1 MKNTIKK
8 EVKKPS
14 VRVKK
19 VTNIDGYDMG
29 QMTMTI
35 QAVQDK
41 TGRVEYVLF
50 ATLYVKN
57 NTDNIYDVGDKII
70 NQEGM
75 SKEDIEKERFE
86 KISFQV
92 PLINENRELRGRL
105 VQLMEDALKLKIE
118 HRLKVNRDEKSK

>member
-57 NTDNIYDVGDKII
+57 NTDNIYDIGDKII

-75 SKEDIEKERFE
+75 SKEDIEKERLE
-86 KISFQV
+86 KICFQV
-92 PLINENRELRGRL
+92 SLINDNRELRGRL

-118 HRLKVNRDEKSK
+118 HRLKINRDEESK

>member
-14 VRVKK
+14 VMVKK

-57 NTDNIYDVGDKII
+57 NTDNIYDIGDKII

-75 SKEDIEKERFE
+75 SKEDIEKERLE
-86 KISFQV
+86 KICFQV
-92 PLINENRELRGRL
+92 PLINENSELRGRL

-118 HRLKVNRDEKSK
+118 HRLKINRDEESK

>member
-57 NTDNIYDVGDKII
+57 NTDSIYDVGDKII